1 MFLRSS
7 LLPVLMNGL
16 KGITYCRI
24 TDLDM
29 ECLMRLLKPWESLIT
44 IRYMD
49 FFNIEFVEL

>member
-1 MFLRSS
+1 
-7 LLPVLMNGL
+7 MNGP
-16 KGITYCRI
+16 KDITYCRI

-29 ECLMRLLKPWESLIT
+29 GCLMRLLKRWESLIT

>member
-7 LLPVLMNGL
+7 LLPVLMNGP
-16 KGITYCRI
+16 KDITYCRI

-29 ECLMRLLKPWESLIT
+29 GCLMRLLKRWESLIT